1 MNTPGAI
8 PGRTIAAC
16 DVPPTTALATYLR
29 PDVYVDCYA
38 VTVPGAISQAGFV
51 AAFYTTRL
59 FKLER
64 FLLATFAASPSTD
77 ADALRLAEGDTNRF
91 AAWTV
96 EQRSERE
103 ILLAAGPTRSWLMA
117 ESVDR
122 GGAPATT
129 LYFGSAVVPTSRDRD
144 GRPALGWPFHALL
157 GFHKLYSRLL
167 LGAAVRRLRDSQAS
181 TQP

>member
-1 MNTPGAI
+1 MNTPGPI
-8 PGRTIAAC
+8 PGRTIAAS
-16 DVPPTTALATYLR
+16 DVPPATALATYLR
-29 PDVYVDCYA
+29 PGVFVDCY
-38 VTVPGAISQAGFV
+38 TSTIPGTISQAGFI

-77 ADALRLAEGDTNRF
+77 ADAAQLAEGRTDRF

-117 ESVDR
+117 ETVDR
-122 GGAPATT
+122 GGTPATT

-144 GRPALGWPFHALL
+144 GRPVMGWPFHALL

-167 LGAAVRRLRDSQAS
+167 LGAAVRRLERRQ
-181 TQP
+181 T

>member
-1 MNTPGAI
+1 MTTTDSLPDA
-8 PGRTIAAC
+8 TIAAHE
-16 DVPPTTALATYLR
+16 VPPATELAAYRR
-29 PDVYVDCYA
+29 PGVYVDCYA

-51 AAFYTTRL
+51 RAFYTTRL

-77 ADALRLAEGDTNRF
+77 ADAAQLAEGRTERF

-96 EQRSERE
+96 EGRTERE

-117 ESVDR
+117 EAADR
-122 GGAPATT
+122 AGTPATT

-144 GRPALGWPFHALL
+144 GQPTLGWPFHALL

-167 LGAAVRRLRDSQAS
+167 LGAAVRRLQDGQAS
-181 TQP
+181 RPT